1 LDAQPA
7 LSLLLIVGLIQ
18 FWLMPAIA
26 WVLLEGQRDT
36 AAKFWFAGTSCYAMT
51 ASLFVV
57 QTLLPKGVFTL
68 VGLVLVT
75 LMLALIAESM
85 RRELRSGPTPWRWIV
100 AVVAGNVLL
109 LMAVERTSGPD
120 MMRAVQLGVVSILD
134 IGCCLL
140 LLAVIRIRRSRAL
153 LFVLGAFVMVIVTN
167 VLRIHGYLVRGEPPV
182 LLTYTWTSNLAFIAN
197 YLSVVIYSFGY
208 WGFVIEK
215 NRLALRAEGAE
226 RERAQQAESQAIDR
240 ERLSVELARQREEL
254 IGQLALMQRAAQA
267 GALSASIAH
276 EINQP
281 LTSVRLSIDEAIELD
296 RTGSNPDRLRT
307 LLERAGQENHRA
319 AVIIRRLRDMFARE
333 QSEPETRSID
343 EVVRA
348 MCALLQRRA
357 TDLNVSFQTRL
368 NAPVQVRIGTGEL
381 EHVVLNLV
389 TNALDALAAAR
400 TQEPRILV
408 STTVSDG
415 HAVLSVTDN
424 GPGIDESVRDR
435 LFDLFSGSRRGGLGL
450 GLWLSRHIVERHGGS
465 IELQP
470 SADVPGAAFRVRL
483 SLA

>member
-1 LDAQPA
+1 
-7 LSLLLIVGLIQ
+7 
-18 FWLMPAIA
+18 
-26 WVLLEGQRDT
+26 
-36 AAKFWFAGTSCYAMT
+36 
-51 ASLFVV
+51 
-57 QTLLPKGVFTL
+57 
-68 VGLVLVT
+68 
-75 LMLALIAESM
+75 
-85 RRELRSGPTPWRWIV
+85 
-100 AVVAGNVLL
+100 
-109 LMAVERTSGPD
+109 
-120 MMRAVQLGVVSILD
+120 
-134 IGCCLL
+134 
-140 LLAVIRIRRSRAL
+140 
-153 LFVLGAFVMVIVTN
+153 
-167 VLRIHGYLVRGEPPV
+167 
-182 LLTYTWTSNLAFIAN
+182 
-197 YLSVVIYSFGY
+197 
-208 WGFVIEK
+208 
-215 NRLALRAEGAE
+215 
-226 RERAQQAESQAIDR
+226 
-240 ERLSVELARQREEL
+240 
-254 IGQLALMQRAAQA
+254 MQRAAQA

-319 AVIIRRLRDMFARE
+319 AVIIRRLRDIFARE
-333 QSEPETRSID
+333 QSEPETRSFD

-357 TDLNVSFQTRL
+357 TDLTVSFQTRL